1 MRLQTLKIDQNMH
14 ANMEGF
20 CRDGH
25 KYYSIIWLC
34 KPWVKCDMANTNVD
48 SIEIGHN
55 YTYIVILL

>member
-1 MRLQTLKIDQNMH
+1 MH

-20 CRDGH
+20 CRDGQ

-34 KPWVKCDMANTNVD
+34 KPWVKCHMANTNVD